1 MIRTIRRA
9 GAASEDG
16 IFKWWV
22 VFWRG
27 FLDMRPVVS
36 VDVVTFKLFVES
48 VRGELEQEVVC
59 LAGGSVM

>member
-1 MIRTIRRA
+1 
-9 GAASEDG
+9 
-16 IFKWWV
+16 
-22 VFWRG
+22 
-27 FLDMRPVVS
+27 MRPVVS